1 MVGGPGHRDAEE
13 PRKPSDA
20 KELSVSGAELVA
32 LMLIILIRG
41 LVPLLLLRWPFWG
54 ALACIV
60 ADVSDSAI
68 QDLMGVDVLGG
79 AYHGVDKAFDT
90 YYLSFEA
97 WLAWRRWADPLARPA
112 ALALFLVRLT
122 AAVAFEVTHVRALFL
137 IGANVFENFYLYM
150 AGRIEIDPAYR
161 IKDRAQLALILVLV
175 GAPKLLQEYVMHY
188 RQAQTWHFVTR
199 RILTPPW

>member
-1 MVGGPGHRDAEE
+1 M
-13 PRKPSDA
+13 
-20 KELSVSGAELVA
+20 SGAELVV
-32 LMLIILIRG
+32 LMLIIGIRG
-41 LVPLLLLRWPFWG
+41 FVPLLLLRSPFWG

-79 AYHGVDKAFDT
+79 AYHSVDKAFDT
-90 YYLSFEA
+90 YYLSIEM
-97 WLAWRRWADPLARPA
+97 WLAWWRWTDPLARPA

-122 AAVAFEVTHVRALFL
+122 AAVAFEVTHARELFL

-150 AGRIEIDPAYR
+150 AARLEIDSAYR
-161 IKDRAQLALILVLV
+161 VKDRAQLALILLLV

-188 RQAQTWHFVTR
+188 RQAQTWNFVTR
-199 RILTPPW
+199 RILSPW

>member
-13 PRKPSDA
+13 PRKPWGA

-32 LMLIILIRG
+32 LTLIIIIRG

-60 ADVSDSAI
+60 GDAFDSAI
-68 QDLMGVDVLGG
+68 QDLMGVDVFGD

-97 WLAWRRWADPLARPA
+97 WLAWRRWAAPLARPA

-137 IGANVFENFYLYM
+137 AGANVFENFYVYM
-150 AGRIEIDPAYR
+150 AGRLEIDPAYR
-161 IKDRAQLALILVLV
+161 VKDRAQLALIVVLV

-199 RILTPPW
+199 RILTPW

>member
-1 MVGGPGHRDAEE
+1 
-13 PRKPSDA
+13 
-20 KELSVSGAELVA
+20 VSGAELAA
-32 LMLIILIRG
+32 LMLIISIRG

-54 ALACIV
+54 ALACII
-60 ADVSDSAI
+60 ADASDSAI

-79 AYHGVDKAFDT
+79 AYHSVDKAFDT

-97 WLAWRRWADPLARPA
+97 WLAWWRWADPLARPA
-112 ALALFLVRLT
+112 ALALFLVRLS

-150 AGRIEIDPAYR
+150 AGRLEIDPAYR
-161 IKDRAQLALILVLV
+161 VKDRAQLALILVLV

-199 RILTPPW
+199 RILAPPW